1 MFVVLGA
8 NGRAGGE
15 TAAALIAMGKP
26 VRVVVRKQ
34 EHADRWRQSGAEIAI
49 ADIDNEARLT
59 GALKDATG
67 AFLLCP
73 PPSSG
78 DPYKRADEVG
88 RALANAVHKA
98 QVPKIAVLSSIG
110 AQHETG
116 TGVIATLNALEKH
129 LRGSAPSTTFLR
141 PGYFVETW
149 SEMAETVTTEGVL
162 PSFLELTQRVPMVS
176 TQDVGRAAA
185 QLLSDEF
192 SGNRIVELRG
202 AQDWSSNDVAAAFAQ
217 VLGCPV
223 KPVSIPREDR
233 LAILAQGGVPLIVAE
248 ALLGMYE
255 GIANGRVEHDE
266 NAEQRRGDVALLDA
280 IGRMMS
286 GSRHAQLA

>member
-49 ADIDNEARLT
+49 ADIDDEARLT
-59 GALKDATG
+59 GALNNATG

-88 RALANAVHKA
+88 SALANAVYKA
-98 QVPKIAVLSSIG
+98 QVPKVAVLSSIG

-217 VLGCPV
+217 VLGRPV
-223 KPVSIPREDR
+223 KPVFIPREDR